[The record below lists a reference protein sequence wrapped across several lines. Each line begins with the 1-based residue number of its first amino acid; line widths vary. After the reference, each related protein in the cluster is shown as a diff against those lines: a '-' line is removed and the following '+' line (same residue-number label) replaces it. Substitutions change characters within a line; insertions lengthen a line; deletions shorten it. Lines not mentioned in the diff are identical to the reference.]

1 MRLEESR
8 DAVIAVYLD
17 MGIDHRISSEDIVGK
32 KQVLATAF
40 ETEQRKKTGLEY
52 EKSVFLEQFAEQPE
66 VLKATKYY
74 TVRLKCPKTN
84 KMIVEQRTKVYDQKV
99 GVHAFEEIS
108 GNTNSTHQIIDD
120 GQVILQEGQQ
130 DQVFHDISRAQ
141 FDGKRLAGSL
151 TMDDVELPS
160 KRAKTDSASSR
171 SPASKSPKPSAK
183 DKDNGADSDDEDD
196 EQTPMEKMLATETPK
211 KKGRPKA
218 KASAVAG
225 DIAAPAAGTVSN
237 SELYDIRDPC
247 IFCVL
252 SSYHFFMAR
261 SKRIPDVALA
271 THKTKSPRSD
281 EVSRFNSYVSLHRP
295 IP

>member
-17 MGIDHRISSEDIVGK
+17 MGIDHRISSEDIVVK
-32 KQVLATAF
+32 KQVLAIAF

-271 THKTKSPRSD
+271 THKTTSPRSD